1 MRARERARLEARRS
15 AQSVDSDGSLDDEE
29 ALEEACG
36 EDRRGVDGC
45 RPDQVRRQWRRAS
58 MGTDLAM

>member
-45 RPDQVRRQWRRAS
+45 RPGQVRGLVA
-58 MGTDLAM
+58 DLAR